1 MNKQN
6 FICTSDLETV
16 GKLINQGLKL
26 INTSNGI
33 YTFMNDVTFN
43 FEQIDETKLFKT
55 NQLTF

>member
-16 GKLINQGLKL
+16 DKLINQGLKL